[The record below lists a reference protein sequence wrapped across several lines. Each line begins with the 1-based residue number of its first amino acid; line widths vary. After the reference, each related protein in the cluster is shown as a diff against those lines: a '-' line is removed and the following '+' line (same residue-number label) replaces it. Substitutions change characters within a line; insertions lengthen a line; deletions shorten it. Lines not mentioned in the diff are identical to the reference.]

1 MGQRSIYI
9 WKLKDVLDAEG
20 STARIVAKAQQAS
33 ISALWIKVADGASRY
48 ANVKDNVGNA
58 LHDLV
63 AKAHDKD
70 IKVWGWQVPHC
81 DSTTIAKKEGKLLG
95 DLATEFGL
103 DGMITDAEGT
113 SAFFHGGLPEAK
125 AYATAVRQ
133 AADMPASRL
142 RSPATTFRRT
152 SVAGRRNSRRSPRS
166 ATSTTRRPIT
176 APVPAS

>member
-58 LHDLV
+58 LRDLV
-63 AKAHDKD
+63 AKAHDSD
-70 IKVWGWQVPHC
+70 IKIWGWQVPHC
-81 DSTTIAKKEGKLLG
+81 DSTAIAKKEGKLLG

-103 DGMITDAEGT
+103 DGMIADAEGT
-113 SAFFHGGLPEAK
+113 SAFFH
-125 AYATAVRQ
+125 
-133 AADMPASRL
+133 
-142 RSPATTFRRT
+142 
-152 SVAGRRNSRRSPRS
+152 
-166 ATSTTRRPIT
+166 
-176 APVPAS
+176 